1 MEKEEDKLNFIFHS
15 RPRISHIQL
24 SFGSFFFFFFPH
36 CRTIYRFY
44 AEADVGIQ
52 ARHI

>member
-24 SFGSFFFFFFPH
+24 SFGSFFFFFP
-36 CRTIYRFY
+36 I
-44 AEADVGIQ
+44 AEQFIGFMPRQ
-52 ARHI
+52 M